1 VTTDVHFPSNIIVD
15 EDPNHDGDRVIVH
28 EIVSGPLAAITF
40 PKPNPLDPT
49 INATYL
55 YHENKIF
62 NFGYFKTQK
71 QENDNRVHLISEIR
85 DGDGLLRPGSFLDL
99 TPQ

>member
-1 VTTDVHFPSNIIVD
+1 VHFPSNVFVD
-15 EDPNHDGDRVIVH
+15 QDPNHDGDRTIFY
-28 EIVSGPLAAITF
+28 EIVSGPLAAISYPEAT
-40 PKPNPLDPT
+40 PLDPT

-62 NFGYFKTQK
+62 NFSYLKVQK
-71 QENDNRVHLISEIR
+71 QEYDGKVHLISEIR
-85 DGDGLLRPGSFLDL
+85 DEDGLLRPGSHLDI